1 MSCFLVFSFPL
12 SLKFTLSLGVICMF
26 LPTPRFRISR
36 VLSLAPISIRFAL
49 TLASALAP
57 TLTLTLTL
65 TLALMAERSTRTLR
79 QRSSHLARGCGRT
92 RTRVYRQ
99 LSVFPRRDNVFSCSS
114 PSSSGKRFAQ
124 GQYVE

>member
-49 TLASALAP
+49 AP
-57 TLTLTLTL
+57 TLTL
-65 TLALMAERSTRTLR
+65 ALIAERSTRTLR
-79 QRSSHLARGCGRT
+79 QRSSHLTRGCGRT
-92 RTRVYRQ
+92 RTRVYRE